1 MTVQE
6 RKTLEEVLQ
15 SKLEDD
21 VTVKQMKTILTA
33 LQDSFAEM
41 DTMAQ
46 AADDGRGRTICC
58 RRSFRRSA

>member
-15 SKLEDD
+15 TKLEDD

-46 AADDGRGRTICC
+46 AADDGLSDDL
-58 RRSFRRSA
+58 RRLSFRRSA

>member
-21 VTVKQMKTILTA
+21 MTVRQMKTILTA

-41 DTMAQ
+41 DTMA
-46 AADDGRGRTICC
+46 
-58 RRSFRRSA
+58 